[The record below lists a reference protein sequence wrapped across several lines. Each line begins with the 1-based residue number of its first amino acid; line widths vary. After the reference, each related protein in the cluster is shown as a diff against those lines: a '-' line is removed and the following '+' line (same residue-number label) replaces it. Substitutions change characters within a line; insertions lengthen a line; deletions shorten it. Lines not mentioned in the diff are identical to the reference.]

1 MRGEFSFVDLLAEAY
16 GPDFVWIIEWA
27 ARAFVWAWAI
37 SGTLFLG
44 GCLISWPV
52 IIGARMGFWRLP
64 KAFGGEQ

>member
-1 MRGEFSFVDLLAEAY
+1 MRGEFSWADVVAQAY
-16 GPDFVWIIEWA
+16 GPHFWILEWA
-27 ARAFVWAWAI
+27 VWALTWAGAI